1 MVFVTVLNL
10 TFAVICYM
18 LLGYCTQGSVTQ
30 NFPSGWLPILVE
42 SLLCVDL
49 LFTYTIF
56 MIPLSEMIEGLLKI
70 TPDRTYFHLKVPLFP
85 FPSLPPPPL
94 FPFLPLPSS
103 ISLCPLYPFPFSL
116 LLPLSL
122 FSSTLLP
129 SLLSLFS
136 SPLPPPF
143 SPLPS
148 LLPLCTF
155 PFFFPLP
162 SHFLTLYAFSLPF
175 LFCSPFSLSP
185 CRNASYIISTCSK
198 NIPLS
203 LLSPPWFLPPS
214 FFFSPQS

>member
-85 FPSLPPPPL
+85 FPLLSSPSLPSLFSPSLPH
-94 FPFLPLPSS
+94 FPFALYTPFPSPFFSHSPSSLLPSS
-103 ISLCPLYPFPFSL
+103 LLSSPSSL
-116 LLPLSL
+116 LLSP
-122 FSSTLLP
+122 LP
-129 SLLSLFS
+129 SLLSLPCSPSVPFPSSSLSLPISSPSTLSRSHFS
-136 SPLPPPF
+136 S
-143 SPLPS
+143 
-148 LLPLCTF
+148 
-155 PFFFPLP
+155 
-162 SHFLTLYAFSLPF
+162 ALPF
-175 LFCSPFSLSP
+175 LF
-185 CRNASYIISTCSK
+185 
-198 NIPLS
+198 
-203 LLSPPWFLPPS
+203 LL
-214 FFFSPQS
+214 